1 MFDEETPGAGDDPG
15 AQITGTLDKYFGQL
29 ATPGIQPD
37 ATATRQLDTA
47 TGGGRTI
54 GAQRPR
60 SSADAK
66 ALGGPAGA
74 LFDVGHYVSAHPI
87 KAAGDVALAAGPG
100 GVEAG
105 LGKMADLFSAAAPA
119 VSRAARAVGS
129 IGAGPSA
136 IIEDADLGAV
146 GKPAPAYGQG
156 AAGLGTM
163 DPRTERATSTLAD
176 VLQQA
181 RGGSM
186 NPMAGRPVPSGA
198 GAMPLPSLM
207 DVMTTRTP

>member
-66 ALGGPAGA
+66 QLGGPAGG

-129 IGAGPSA
+129 IGAGPSP
-136 IIEDADLGAV
+136 IIENADGLETL
-146 GKPAPAYGQG
+146 GKPSIAFGQG
-156 AAGLGTM
+156 KAGLDAAA
-163 DPRTERATSTLAD
+163 DPRLDRATSSLAD

-181 RGGSM
+181 RGGVM
-186 NPMAGRPVPSGA
+186 NPLGRPLTPATGS
-198 GAMPLPSLM
+198 PSLM
-207 DVMTTRTP
+207 DVLTTRTP